1 MTVNLIKHVA
11 EDTDVTFAA
20 RVSTIGGESRYQE
33 ASEKD
38 AGLINYL
45 MRDKHGSPFEH
56 NSMTFYVEAPIFVIR
71 EFMRHRIGFSYN
83 EESGRYKELA
93 PVFYVPADDR
103 PLRQAGKPGS
113 YIFTAGDYKQ
123 VRTVNG
129 DIRRISE
136 EAYSTYER
144 LLKLEVARE
153 VARMVLPVNIYSSFY
168 VTCNARSL
176 MSFLAL
182 RTKRENA
189 RFKSSP
195 QQEIRMVA
203 DEMELQFSRLM
214 PLTHAAFERHGR
226 VAP

>member
-20 RVSTIGGESRYQE
+20 RVSTLGGEARYQE
-33 ASEKD
+33 ASDKD

-56 NSMTFYVEAPIFVIR
+56 NSMTFFVEAPIFVVR

-103 PLRQAGKPGS
+103 PLRQKGKPGS

-129 DIRRISE
+129 DLRRISE
-136 EAYSTYER
+136 EAYSTYQR
-144 LLKLEVARE
+144 LLDMEVARE
-153 VARMVLPVNIYSSFY
+153 VARMVLPVNIYTSFY

-176 MSFLAL
+176 MSFLTL

-189 RFKSSP
+189 AFKSSP

-203 DEMELQFSRLM
+203 DQMELQFSRLM
-214 PLTHAAFERHGR
+214 PLTHAAYERHGR